1 MKKRLIPVIVAVIV
15 LAIAGGIL
23 WSQRNGRDEARRIR
37 LSGNMELTQVDIS
50 FKVAGKLIER
60 AVNEGD
66 TVKKG
71 QLIARIDQQQTMRQ
85 NQAQQAGVQSAQM
98 QLSQSATSIAWQQAT
113 NEADIELR
121 KADIRQAQANLDQL
135 LNGSRPEEI
144 QQAQAAVADARTQ
157 AEQARLDWERAQTLY
172 KNDDISTAQRDQY
185 QARFNSTAA
194 ILRQAEERFAMVK
207 EGPRKEEIAAARAAL
222 ARAQAALKVS
232 EANAL
237 EVKRKQEDL
246 AARKAEIERAQAQL
260 GVTESQLDD
269 TSVYSPIDG
278 VVLVK
283 SAENGEVLAAGTTVV
298 TIGDLDHP
306 WLRGYI
312 KETDL
317 GRVKLGQKVKLTTDS
332 YRGKEYWGHVSFI
345 ASEAEFTPK
354 QIQTAEERVKLVY
367 RIKIE
372 VDKSSHELKSNMP
385 VDAEIELQ

>member
-1 MKKRLIPVIVAVIV
+1 MKKRLIPILVAVAV
-15 LAIAGGIL
+15 LAVAGIL
-23 WSQRNGRDEARRIR
+23 WSKRNGRDDAHIR

-60 AVNEGD
+60 TVDEGD
-66 TVKKG
+66 AVKKG
-71 QLIARIDQQQTMRQ
+71 QLIARIDQIQALHQK
-85 NQAQQAGVQSAQM
+85 QAQQAGVQSAEM
-98 QLSQSATSIAWQQAT
+98 QLSQSATSVAWQKT
-113 NEADIELR
+113 TLEADIEMH
-121 KADIRQAQANLDQL
+121 KAEIRQAQATLDQL

-157 AEQARLDWERAQTLY
+157 AEQARLDWERAQILY

-194 ILRQAEERFAMVK
+194 LLRQAEERFALVK

-222 ARAQAALKVS
+222 ARAQAALKAS
-232 EANAL
+232 EANEL
-237 EVKRKQEDL
+237 EVKRREQDL
-246 AARKAEIERAQAQL
+246 AGRRADMERARAQL
-260 GVTESQLDD
+260 GVVESQLDD
-269 TSVYSPIDG
+269 TSVYTPIDG

-283 SAENGEVLAAGTTVV
+283 SAEVGEVLAAGTTVV

-317 GRVKLGQKVKLTTDS
+317 GRVKLGQKVKLTTDTFP
-332 YRGKEYWGHVSFI
+332 GKVYWGRVSFI

-354 QIQTAEERVKLVY
+354 QIQTTEERVKLVY
-367 RIKIE
+367 RIKID
-372 VDKSSHELKSNMP
+372 VDNFSHELKSNMP

>member
-1 MKKRLIPVIVAVIV
+1 MKKRLILVILAVVV

-23 WSQRNGRDEARRIR
+23 WSQRNGRDEALHIR

-71 QLIARIDQQQTMRQ
+71 QLIARIDQVQTMRQ
-85 NQAQQAGVQSAQM
+85 NQAQQASVQSAQM

-121 KADIRQAQANLDQL
+121 KAEIRQAQANLDQL
-135 LNGSRPEEI
+135 VNGSRPEEI

-194 ILRQAEERFAMVK
+194 LLRQAEERSALVK

-246 AARKAEIERAQAQL
+246 AGRKAEIQRAQAQL

-269 TSVYSPIDG
+269 TSVSSPIDG

-283 SAENGEVLAAGTTVV
+283 SAEIGEVLAAGTTVV

-332 YRGKEYWGHVSFI
+332 YPGKEYWGHVSFI

-354 QIQTAEERVKLVY
+354 QIQTKEERVKLVY

-372 VDKSSHELKSNMP
+372 VDNSSHELKANMP